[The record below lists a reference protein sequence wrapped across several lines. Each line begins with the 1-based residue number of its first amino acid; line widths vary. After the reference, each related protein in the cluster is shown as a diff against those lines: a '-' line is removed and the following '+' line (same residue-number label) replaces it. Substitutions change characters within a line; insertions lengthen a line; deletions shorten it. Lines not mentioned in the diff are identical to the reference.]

1 MSGLPLDD
9 PPEGGPGLDSGV
21 LPHLDVQEVAQ
32 SRLTTADLEWRE
44 VRDALWLAG
53 TLCPTV
59 PASPPPPPSASPPPS
74 EPPVSSPPVSSPPPS
89 ATKPPD
95 EEPAP
100 AAQPPGVSSAGP
112 EPQDWMVGRQ
122 HAVRG
127 VVADRG
133 VSAAPLVWPATP
145 ALPNG
150 GLIARALRPLAR
162 RTPSPWR
169 KVLNEEATA
178 ERAAQDKLWVPEF
191 QPESWHEFEL
201 VVVVDT
207 AGAAEVWQQMVRE
220 LCDLMR
226 RQGAFR
232 NVRILLL
239 DGAST
244 DDVALRTEGGAV
256 VGWRDQRDPT
266 GRTLF
271 LVLTDGIA
279 DGWRSGTVTRFLASW
294 ARNTP
299 VALVNML
306 PQRLWHW
313 SRLTPRR
320 VALRAA
326 APGTPNTRLQVRT
339 EAGLSIK
346 DDSAVPIPVLGLEPE
361 WWSAW
366 ARLIAVPGGG
376 WVNTTTVFVEPDAV
390 VEEPVLEPVPPTEE
404 IPPRERVLRFRT
416 FASVPA
422 FQLAGLLAAVP
433 LSLPTIKLVQRVL
446 LPNAD
451 LSAVAEVVLGGLLR
465 KTALRPDDRDAVG
478 YEFHKG
484 VREELLSGG
493 RRSDTVRV
501 ARLIGDYLGP
511 RNPIV
516 RNFRD
521 ALADPDNTPDP
532 EPTDEARPYLRV
544 QEAVFR
550 ALSGKY
556 ASRAGRLRDMRRG
569 DQPNLPSDDDLKP
582 ASDDDADASTITA
595 PESFPQQPQGG
606 PPMTEP
612 LPQLSE
618 EGGGMTAPESTRS
631 DESART
637 LARQPQIWGEV
648 PLRNPDFVGRD
659 DLLDQLRVRLLEPS
673 GQATAVLPEALHGM
687 GGVGK
692 SQTVVEYIYRHAS
705 EYDLVWWI
713 PSEHPSNIRK
723 SFVDLAKRLGVNV
736 SSAETAAPAVLET
749 LRSDEKNRRWILVF
763 DNAEDPDAVRGF
775 LPTGLG
781 HVVVTSR
788 NADWAGVARTVEVD
802 LFTREESKELLR
814 RRGGG
819 NITDEDANLLAE
831 ALGDLPLAV
840 EQAASWRS
848 QTGMPVAEYIE
859 LLEKNSAELLRA
871 GAPRK
876 YEIPVAAAWNVPLE
890 RLKVDQRGALEL
902 LQVCAF
908 FSPEPISR
916 RLFAGVRGA
925 DKVPEALAKAF
936 SDPIR
941 LNQAIRDINRYSLAK
956 IDHSRNTIQLHRLVQ
971 AVLRDKLDPSQWDNM
986 RHTVH
991 LMLVNGDPGDPENS
1005 ANWPVYADLLPH
1017 AINSRAVESDDNWVR
1032 TLVTN
1037 LVRYLISAGDYPGA
1051 LSLAESAWE
1060 AWKELIGETE
1070 VDTLVMGRHL
1080 GNALFRVG
1088 RTEDADE
1095 INKRVYALMKE
1106 HLGEDHEATI
1116 AMAEFSLV
1124 GLLGEGRLTERRDL
1138 SASILERAQ
1147 RVFGEDDPQTLGY
1160 ANGYAAR
1167 LRLTGE
1173 YFAARDLDQE
1183 TLRRRTAVLGATH
1196 AATLN
1201 TRSGFAMDNRE
1212 CGLYV
1217 EACEMQE
1224 ETSAVATEVL
1234 GRDHPFTIG
1243 GDRCLA
1249 VARRKAGLH
1258 AKAMELT
1265 ENVYNRYRLRHGE
1278 GHIDTVTSMMDM
1290 TTELRQVGELE
1301 KSLEFGIRSVR
1312 DFERVFYAEHPFTM
1326 IAVTNL
1332 AVTRRLIGDVD
1343 EARKLNER
1351 AVAGFLTRL
1360 DEDHPFVLVA
1370 KTNLASDLAELGQL
1384 DEARQLDEDTLAR
1397 STRKLGA
1404 EHPTT
1409 LAIAH
1414 NLSMDLNLLSNP
1426 DEAAILHTKTSA
1438 SFRKVL
1444 GDDHPA
1450 TLAASQNV
1458 RANCD
1463 TDTMQL

>member
-21 LPHLDVQEVAQ
+21 MPHLDVQELAQ

-53 TLCPTV
+53 TL
-59 PASPPPPPSASPPPS
+59 SPVAATESPSRRPPPSAPEPPADPPPS
-74 EPPVSSPPVSSPPPS
+74 TGQETEPAHPEPS
-89 ATKPPD
+89 AHPESP
-95 EEPAP
+95 EPAP
-100 AAQPPGVSSAGP
+100 AGA
-112 EPQDWMVGRQ
+112 EPQDWTVGRQ

-127 VVADRG
+127 VLADRG
-133 VSAAPLVWPATP
+133 VSAAPLVWPTAP

-150 GLIARALRPLAR
+150 GLIARALRPLTR
-162 RTPSPWR
+162 RTPSRWR
-169 KVLNEEATA
+169 KELNEEATA
-178 ERAAQDKLWVPEF
+178 ERAAQDRLWMPEF
-191 QPESWHEFEL
+191 RPESWHEFEL
-201 VVVVDT
+201 VVVADT
-207 AGAAEVWQQMVRE
+207 AGAAEVWQQTVRE
-220 LCDLMR
+220 LRDLLC

-232 NVRILLL
+232 NVRVLLL
-239 DGAST
+239 DGANT
-244 DDVALRTEGGAV
+244 DKVVLRAEGGAPT
-256 VGWRDQRDPT
+256 GWRDKADPT

-279 DGWRSGTVTRFLASW
+279 DGWRTGAVTRVLASW
-294 ARNTP
+294 ARHTP
-299 VALVNML
+299 VALVNLL
-306 PQRLWHW
+306 PQRLWYW
-313 SRLTPRR
+313 SHLTTRR
-320 VALRAA
+320 VALRATTA
-326 APGTPNTRLQVRT
+326 GTPNARLQART

-346 DDSAVPIPVLGLEPE
+346 DESTIPIPVMGLEPE

-366 ARLIAVPGGG
+366 ARLVAVSGGG
-376 WVNTTTVFVEPDAV
+376 WVNTTAVFVEPDAV
-390 VEEPVLEPVPPTEE
+390 VEEPVVEPAPTTEE
-404 IPPRERVLRFRT
+404 IPPRERVLRFRV

-446 LPNAD
+446 LPSAD
-451 LSAVAEVVLGGLLR
+451 LSTIAEVVLGGLLR
-465 KTALRPDDRDAVG
+465 RTSLRPDDRDAVG

-521 ALADPDNTPDP
+521 ALTEPDKTPDP
-532 EPTDEARPYLRV
+532 EPTAEARPYLRV
-544 QEAVFR
+544 EAAVFR
-550 ALSGKY
+550 ALSGSY
-556 ASRAGRLRDMRRG
+556 APRAGRLAKTLINIESVETTVGPPPERD
-569 DQPNLPSDDDLKP
+569 DT
-582 ASDDDADASTITA
+582 DASKIIA
-595 PESFPQQPQGG
+595 PESFPQPQGE
-606 PPMTEP
+606 PPMAETRA
-612 LPQLSE
+612 QLSE
-618 EGGGMTAPESTRS
+618 EGGGMTTPESTRTE
-631 DESART
+631 ESART

-648 PLRNPDFVGRD
+648 PLRNPDFVGREI
-659 DLLDQLRVRLLEPS
+659 LLDQLRVRLLEPS
-673 GQATAVLPEALHGM
+673 EQATAVLPEALHGM

-713 PSEHPSNIRK
+713 PSEHPTNIRK

-736 SSAETAAPAVLET
+736 SSAETAAPAVLEA
-749 LRSDEKNRRWILVF
+749 LRSGAKSRRWILVF

-775 LPTGLG
+775 LPTGAG

-819 NITDEDANLLAE
+819 NITDKDADLLAD

-840 EQAASWRS
+840 EQAASWRA
-848 QTGMPVAEYIE
+848 QTGMPVDEYIE
-859 LLEKNSAELLRA
+859 LLEKNSAELLKA

-1005 ANWPVYADLLPH
+1005 ANWPIYADLLPH
-1017 AINSRAVESDDNWVR
+1017 AINSHAVESEDSWVR
-1032 TLVTN
+1032 ILVTN
-1037 LVRYLISAGDYPGA
+1037 LVRYLISAGDYRGA
-1051 LSLAESAWE
+1051 VSLADSAWE
-1060 AWKELIGETE
+1060 SWKEILGETD
-1070 VDTLVMGRHL
+1070 VNTLVMGRHY

-1088 RTEDADE
+1088 LTEKSGE
-1095 INKRVYALMKE
+1095 IYKHVYELMKS
-1106 HLGEDHEATI
+1106 HLGEDHEETL
-1116 AMAEFSLV
+1116 AMEEASLSDV
-1124 GLLGEGRLTERRDL
+1124 LAGGRLTELRDR
-1138 SASILERAQ
+1138 SASIVERAR
-1147 RVFGEDDPQTLGY
+1147 RVFGDDDPNTLGY
-1160 ANGYAAR
+1160 ANAFGAR
-1167 LRLTGE
+1167 LRLIGD
-1173 YFAARDLDQE
+1173 YFTAREADED
-1183 TLRRRTAVLGATH
+1183 TLRRRTSVLGATH

-1201 TRSGFAMDNRE
+1201 TRSGLAMDNRE

-1224 ETSAVATEVL
+1224 ETSALATEIL

-1265 ENVYNRYRLRHGE
+1265 EDVYNRYRLRHGE
-1278 GHIDTVTSMMDM
+1278 EHIDTVTSMMDM
-1290 TTELRQVGELE
+1290 ATELRQMSELE
-1301 KSLEFGIRSVR
+1301 KSLEFGVRSVR
-1312 DFERVFYAEHPFTM
+1312 DFERVYDAEHPFTM
-1326 IAVTNL
+1326 IATTNL
-1332 AVTRRLIGDVD
+1332 AVTRRLVGDVD

-1351 AVAGFLTRL
+1351 AVTGFLKRL
-1360 DEDHPFVLVA
+1360 DEDHPYVLVTRA
-1370 KTNLASDLAELGQL
+1370 NLASDLAELGQVE
-1384 DEARQLDEDTLAR
+1384 EARQLDEDTMTR
-1397 STRKLGA
+1397 CTRKLGP

-1414 NLSMDLNLLSNP
+1414 NLSMDLNLLGNP
-1426 DEAAILHTKTSA
+1426 DEAAILHTKTTA